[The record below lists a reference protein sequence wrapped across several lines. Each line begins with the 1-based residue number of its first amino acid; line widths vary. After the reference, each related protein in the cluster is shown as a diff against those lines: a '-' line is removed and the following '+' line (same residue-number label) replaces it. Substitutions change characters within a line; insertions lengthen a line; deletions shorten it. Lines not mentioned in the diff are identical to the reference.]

1 MASLSMGFSRQEYWS
16 GLPFSSPGDLPDPG
30 IEPRSP
36 AQILYLWGEDKW
48 ETWGIQYYILK
59 HSSFVRF
66 LKSVDTNGDT
76 FSKNHLVSVS
86 LDPSWAIFLAPS
98 KPWHVISQRRR
109 VVPQFSTIL
118 NSIPSFRCAALKP
131 LGGAWDCDTVTKGP
145 AQTGHTP
152 QDASA
157 WNSMNSKPQGSTGA
171 WCPHIL
177 SPRQSEKS
185 PSPILF
191 TFWKWKWSRS
201 VVPDSLR
208 PHGL

>member
-30 IEPRSP
+30 VEPRSP
-36 AQILYLWGEDKW
+36 AQILYLWGEDKR
-48 ETWGIQYYILK
+48 EIWGIKYYILK
-59 HSSFVRF
+59 HSSFLRF

-98 KPWHVISQRRR
+98 KPQHVISQRRR
-109 VVPQFSTIL
+109 VGTTVQYHLELHPLLQVCCSEATWGRLWLWHWDQRSQPRQDTHPRTLVPGTL
-118 NSIPSFRCAALKP
+118 Y
-131 LGGAWDCDTVTKGP
+131 
-145 AQTGHTP
+145 
-152 QDASA
+152 
-157 WNSMNSKPQGSTGA
+157 SKPQCSTGA
-171 WCPHIL
+171 WYPHIL

-201 VVPDSLR
+201 VVSDSLW